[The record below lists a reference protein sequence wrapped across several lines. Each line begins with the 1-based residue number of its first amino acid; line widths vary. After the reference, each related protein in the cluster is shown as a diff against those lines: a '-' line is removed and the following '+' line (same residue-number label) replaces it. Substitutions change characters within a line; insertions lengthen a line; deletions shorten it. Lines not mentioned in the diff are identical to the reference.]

1 VYRSIKLTSLREA
14 SEDFGIPNCGQLFR
28 VQIAE
33 DWGHKVSGLV
43 LRCDQNVLLDSIISN
58 LHNGLSYYCQP
69 FHCPISVEN
78 LGLDCNVEYTDANK
92 GVMPASHIIWVQ

>member
-33 DWGHKVSGLV
+33 DWGHNVSGLV
-43 LRCDQNVLLDSIISN
+43 LGYNQNVPLDSIFIK
-58 LHNGLSYYCQP
+58 LQNGLSYYRQP
-69 FHCPISVEN
+69 FHYPISVERLELN
-78 LGLDCNVEYTDANK
+78 CQAEYTDANE
-92 GVMPASHIIWVQ
+92 GIMP

>member
-1 VYRSIKLTSLREA
+1 MHQKILELPTLDSYFILNI
-14 SEDFGIPNCGQLFR
+14 G
-28 VQIAE
+28 E

-43 LRCDQNVLLDSIISN
+43 LRYDQNVLLDSIIST
-58 LHNGLSYYCQP
+58 LHNGLSYYRQP

-92 GVMPASHIIWVQ
+92 GVMPASHII

>member
-1 VYRSIKLTSLREA
+1 MHQKILELPTLDSYFILKI
-14 SEDFGIPNCGQLFR
+14 G
-28 VQIAE
+28 E
-33 DWGHKVSGLV
+33 DWGQKVSGLV
-43 LRCDQNVLLDSIISN
+43 LRYDQNVLLDSIISN